1 MKIVIMGGTGVLST
15 SITKMCIKEGYE
27 VLHFNRGS
35 TRKATEVTTIIGD
48 RYRTNDLE
56 RILQYKPDIIID
68 MLCFNS
74 HHAEMA
80 VNVFAGK
87 IEQYIYCSTSCVYTP
102 RVGKEQITEDSP
114 TCPNTDYGLG
124 KMQAE
129 KVFRDAAENKAFHLT
144 IFRPGHI
151 YGQEFCVSNLDLEGL
166 HLLKHRCTRGTNEIK

>member
-48 RYRTNDLE
+48 RYSTNDLE

-87 IEQYIYCSTSCVYTP
+87 IEQYILFDFLRVYAKG
-102 RVGKEQITEDSP
+102 RE
-114 TCPNTDYGLG
+114 
-124 KMQAE
+124 
-129 KVFRDAAENKAFHLT
+129 R
-144 IFRPGHI
+144 
-151 YGQEFCVSNLDLEGL
+151 
-166 HLLKHRCTRGTNEIK
+166 TNH